1 MGNVGETCI
10 PHFCVKCE
18 MFGNMVFFT
27 GIALTVYAKCVT
39 ILLLKMGRSAN
50 RQSFPIWY
58 GEKYR

>member
-10 PHFCVKCE
+10 PLFYVKCE

-39 ILLLKMGRSAN
+39 ILLLTLGRNAN
-50 RQSFPIWY
+50 R
-58 GEKYR
+58 